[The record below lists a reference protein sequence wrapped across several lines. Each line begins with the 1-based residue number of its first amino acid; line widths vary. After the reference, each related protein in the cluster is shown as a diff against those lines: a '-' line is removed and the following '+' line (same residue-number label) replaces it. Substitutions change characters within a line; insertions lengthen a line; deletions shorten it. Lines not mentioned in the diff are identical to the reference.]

1 VTERGAGV
9 TQPPRVRAVARVAA
23 DPARSGRAHLRPRRK
38 SGRIGPFHAI
48 QLLIIE
54 GVALAIL
61 SLVTHGAVLVGAAAA
76 VGVVLIAVSLA
87 RRRGRWWLETRLMAW
102 QYRRRRRTPPPA
114 ARTDARLGA
123 LRALAP
129 GLAVANVA
137 TPDGSPVGVARDEAG
152 WYAVAVVS
160 AAAPMRDDPTAGL
173 RVDKLARVVADT
185 GHPGAIL
192 QVVTHTVTAP
202 SIELERNSLAEQS
215 YRQLLDASGQVVLP
229 RDRVTWIA
237 VRLEAHTLA
246 EESAEGSEDT
256 DPAMLTATLIR
267 RVANLLRRS
276 GRECALLDAEGLV
289 AALARS
295 CDLEPPART
304 GSPRQAREDWAAWYS
319 GPLAHSTFW
328 VRDWPPV
335 AEIAA
340 LLQGMSAVP
349 AALNSVALV
358 LAPEGDSVDLRCL
371 VRVAAPPDRLAGVCE
386 TLVRGADQMHA
397 HLFRLD
403 GEQGPAV
410 YATAPTGGGPR

>member
-9 TQPPRVRAVARVAA
+9 TQPPRVRAVARVG
-23 DPARSGRAHLRPRRK
+23 DESTRFGPARLRPRRRT
-38 SGRIGPFHAI
+38 GRIGPLHAI
-48 QLLIIE
+48 QLLIVE
-54 GVALAIL
+54 GVALAVL
-61 SLVTHGAVLVGAAAA
+61 ALVARGPVVVGGAAA
-76 VGVVLIAVSLA
+76 VGLVLIVVSLA
-87 RRRGRWWLETRLMAW
+87 RRRGRWWLESRLMTW
-102 QYRRRRRTPPPA
+102 QYRRRRRVQPDSG
-114 ARTDARLGA
+114 RTDARLGA

-137 TPDGSPVGVARDEAG
+137 APDGSPVGVGRDEAG

-160 AAAPMRDDPTAGL
+160 AAAPMRDDPVAGL
-173 RVDKLARVVADT
+173 RVDRLARVVADA

-192 QVVTHTVTAP
+192 QIVTHTVTAP
-202 SIELERNSLAEQS
+202 SIELDRDSLAGQS

-246 EESAEGSEDT
+246 EESRVGGEDA
-256 DPAMLTATLIR
+256 DPAVLTAALIR
-267 RVANLLRRS
+267 RVANLLRRT
-276 GRECALLDAEGLV
+276 GRECDLLDAEGLV

-304 GSPRQAREDWAAWYS
+304 GSVRPAREDWAAWHS
-319 GPLAHSTFW
+319 GPLAHTSFW
-328 VRDWPPV
+328 VRDWPQV
-335 AEIAA
+335 AEVAA

-349 AALNSVALV
+349 ATLNSVALI
-358 LAPEGDSVDLRCL
+358 LAPEDDSVDLRCL
-371 VRVAAPPDRLAGVCE
+371 VRVAAPAELLAGVCE
-386 TLVRGADQMHA
+386 SLVRGAEQMHA